1 MALKD
6 DDNELL
12 LLKQIAEGDEYAFRA
27 IYDLYRDR
35 FYGVALK
42 LSSSDYIAEEIIQE
56 VFISIWR
63 SRALLARVTKPAPY
77 LFSIFYNCLKQRFR
91 KEALE
96 KRLKMQIFSSDPEKE
111 YPFNED
117 ELSREDQFRLLD
129 KAISILPPQQAMVYK
144 LSKEEGLSR
153 EEVAAKMG
161 ISSNTVKNH
170 LANAIRAI
178 KNTARQLGLLLI
190 FFGFFCWIC

>member
-12 LLKQIAEGDEYAFRA
+12 LLKQIANGDESAFRS

-42 LSSSDYIAEEIIQE
+42 LSSSEYIAEEILQE

-63 SRALLARVTKPAPY
+63 SRILLARVTKPSAY

-96 KRLKMQIFSSDPEKE
+96 KRLKMRIFSSDPEKE
-111 YPFNED
+111 HPFDEN
-117 ELSREDQFRLLD
+117 ELSRENQYQLLD

-153 EEVAAKMG
+153 EEVAQKMG

-170 LANAIRAI
+170 LANAMKTI
-178 KNTARQLGLLLI
+178 KNTARQFGLLLI
-190 FFGFFCWIC
+190 FFSFFCRI